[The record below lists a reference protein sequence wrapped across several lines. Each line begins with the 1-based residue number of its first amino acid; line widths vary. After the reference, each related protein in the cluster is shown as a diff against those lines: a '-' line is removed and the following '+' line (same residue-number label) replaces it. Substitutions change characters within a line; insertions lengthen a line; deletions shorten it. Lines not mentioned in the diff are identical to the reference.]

1 MWVCRLPVH
10 IDPAGC
16 TGFTEILGEFVT
28 SHWADRVVGPY
39 VKALLSPYLRSGGR
53 LCPPAGRTAFYGNLR
68 RIRSFPTGR
77 QSRRPLQNSGESVL
91 PCKFCMQGVF
101 TAAIQRQLLTN
112 LMFRNRRRV
121 P

>member
-10 IDPAGC
+10 IAPAGC
-16 TGFTEILGEFVT
+16 IAFTEILGEFV
-28 SHWADRVVGPY
+28 Y

-68 RIRSFPTGR
+68 RIRNFPTGR
-77 QSRRPLQNSGESVL
+77 QSRRPLQNSSESVL